1 VKTLS
6 FKFFLYPFQEYWVP
20 STIIKNM
27 TSTMNR
33 TDKKKKTNTMHYIN
47 RYELTHVYSKTQGE
61 RADSDDLRECPLSS
75 LTAKD
80 AVRARQPSS
89 LHTPSHLRVWL
100 VLHTG
105 NWYRKKKRGQ
115 VHNDSD

>member
-1 VKTLS
+1 
-6 FKFFLYPFQEYWVP
+6 
-20 STIIKNM
+20 
-27 TSTMNR
+27 
-33 TDKKKKTNTMHYIN
+33 MHYIN